1 MSHSSRIIHTLDIRG
16 KKMIKKK
23 TGQWK
28 HRDIGPTMGVVPS
41 RLRDS
46 YGLQTPKRLGINHFC
61 LPSSYGSVRFLN
73 TYILQL
79 QRLTVSVHL

>member
-28 HRDIGPTMGVVPS
+28 HRGIGPTMGVVLS
-41 RLRDS
+41 RLQDS
-46 YGLQTPKRLGINHFC
+46 YGLQTPKRLGIHHFAC
-61 LPSSYGSVRFLN
+61 LVHMGLYVSLTHTYFSYSD
-73 TYILQL
+73 
-79 QRLTVSVHL
+79 

>member
-1 MSHSSRIIHTLDIRG
+1 MTRSSRIIHTLDIRG

-28 HRDIGPTMGVVPS
+28 HRDIGPTMGVVLS

-46 YGLQTPKRLGINHFC
+46 YGLQTPKRLRIHHFAC
-61 LPSSYGSVRFLN
+61 LVHTGVSFPS

-79 QRLTVSVHL
+79 ERLTVSVLF